1 MATGKKEKFR
11 TINTPDFISSEEDDV
26 DALGRT
32 TSIPEERSN
41 TTTNDTP
48 MGVRGPDTLT
58 QLIG

>member
-11 TINTPDFISSEEDDV
+11 TINTPDFISSEEDDI
-26 DALGRT
+26 GRT
-32 TSIPEERSN
+32 TSRHEERSN

-58 QLIG
+58 KLIG